1 MKKVNEIM
9 IPLSHD
15 AKIPLYLQIYE
26 HIKREITDGK
36 IPCGEKL
43 PSTRFLSAHLQ
54 VSRST
59 VELAYE
65 QLVSEGYIEA
75 EPYRG
80 YFICDVSDLFDLKE
94 KGKTNQEVTKK
105 KQTHRET
112 EIKIDFSPSAV
123 DLEHFAINAWRK
135 VSKNLL
141 LEDCTD
147 LFQAG
152 EGTGELSFRKEICN
166 YLYQSRGVVCEPEQ
180 IIVGAGNE
188 YLLMLLAQILGS
200 GRKVAMESPTYMQAY
215 ETFRNLGY
223 EVRAVEMDAQGI
235 KMEPLAEEETDIVYV
250 MPSHQ
255 FPLGTVMP
263 MKRRMEL
270 LKWAAGSENRY
281 IIEDDHDSEFRYKG
295 KPIPSLQGSDQKEK
309 VLYLG
314 TFSKSIAPS
323 IRVSYLVLPKRLISV
338 YREKCAFYASTVPK
352 FHQMTICAFMQE
364 GHFERHLNKMRSI
377 YRKKHDFL
385 LEELKKRKWVHKVYG
400 DNAGMHVLAEVD
412 SNFSDEELSRLAA
425 GIGIRIYPLSEYYI
439 EKNTIQHHPTIL
451 LGYGGLREEEID
463 KGLKELD
470 KIMLF
475 F

>member
-1 MKKVNEIM
+1 MNEMM

-15 AKIPLYLQIYE
+15 AKTPLYLQIYE
-26 HIKREITDGK
+26 HIRKEIMDGK

-54 VSRST
+54 ISRST

-65 QLVSEGYIEA
+65 QLVSEGYIESR
-75 EPYRG
+75 PYRG
-80 YFICDVSDLFDLKE
+80 YFVCDISDLYDLGE
-94 KGKTNQEVTKK
+94 RENTGETTVKK
-105 KQTHRET
+105 RVPKA
-112 EIKIDFSPSAV
+112 EIRIDFSPSAV

-135 VSKNLL
+135 VSRNLL
-141 LEDCTD
+141 SEDGTE
-147 LFQAG
+147 LFLAG
-152 EGTGELSFRKEICN
+152 EGTGELVFREEICH
-166 YLYQSRGVVCEPEQ
+166 YLYQSRGVLCKPDQV
-180 IIVGAGNE
+180 IVGAGNE
-188 YLLMLLAQILGS
+188 VLLMLLSQILGNNK
-200 GRKVAMESPTYMQAY
+200 RVIMESPTYMKAY

-223 EVRAVEMDAQGI
+223 QVRAVEMDAHGI
-235 KMEPLAEEETDIVYV
+235 SMEQLAEQEGDIVYV

-255 FPLGTVMP
+255 FPMGTVMP

-270 LKWAAGSENRY
+270 LRWAAEQTERY

-295 KPIPSLQGSDQKEK
+295 KPIPSLQGADKQDK
-309 VLYLG
+309 VIYLG

-323 IRVSYLVLPKRLISV
+323 VRVSYLVLPEPLAMV
-338 YREKCAFYASTVPK
+338 YRKKCGFYASTVPR
-352 FHQMTICAFMQE
+352 FQQMSICTFMQE

-385 LEELKKRKWVHKVYG
+385 LEELKKRKWVHRVYG
-400 DNAGMHVLAEVD
+400 DKAGMHVLVEVN
-412 SNFSDEELSRLAA
+412 SHFSDQELSRLAA
-425 GIGIRIYPLSEYYI
+425 GIGIRIYPLSDYYI
-439 EKNTIQHHPTIL
+439 EEHTTQNLPVIL
-451 LGYGGLREEEID
+451 LGYGGLGEEEMD

>member
-1 MKKVNEIM
+1 MNEIM

-26 HIKREITDGK
+26 HIKKEITDGK

-80 YFICDVSDLFDLKE
+80 YFICDVSDLFDLREKE
-94 KGKTNQEVTKK
+94 KDGEEAKEK
-105 KQTHRET
+105 KQRYREM
-112 EIKIDFSPSAV
+112 EIRIDFSPTAV

-135 VSKNLL
+135 VSRNLL
-141 LEDCTD
+141 MEDGSR
-147 LFQAG
+147 LFLAG
-152 EGTGELSFRKEICN
+152 EGTGERSFREEICN
-166 YLYQSRGVVCEPEQ
+166 YLYQSRGVSCEPDQ
-180 IIVGAGNE
+180 VIVGAGNE
-188 YLLMLLAQILGS
+188 YLLMLLSQILGS

-235 KMEPLAEEETDIVYV
+235 RMEKLKEEETDIVYV

-270 LKWAAGSENRY
+270 LKWAAEREERY

-295 KPIPSLQGSDQKEK
+295 KPIPSLQGSDSNDK
-309 VLYLG
+309 VIYLG
-314 TFSKSIAPS
+314 TFSKSLAPS
-323 IRVSYLVLPKRLISV
+323 IRVSYLVLPKKLVSL
-338 YREKCAFYASTVPK
+338 YRERCGFYASTVPR
-352 FHQMTICAFMQE
+352 FQQMTICTFMQE

-377 YRKKHDFL
+377 YRRKHDFL
-385 LEELKKRKWVHKVYG
+385 MEELKQRQWVRKVYG
-400 DNAGMHVLAEVD
+400 DNAGMHVLAEVN
-412 SNFSDEELSRLAA
+412 SNFSDRELARLAA

-439 EKNTIQHHPTIL
+439 EKDRAMEHPTIL
-451 LGYGGLREEEID
+451 LGYGGLSEEEIAS
-463 KGLKELD
+463 GLKELD